1 MSTRHNWGDIRV
13 DLLDELQ
20 PYRMRLE
27 PSALGPLS
35 CQAAIT
41 LQGPEDLISL
51 RPLLVGY
58 IVANLSIYDGQ
69 RNRSGLTRVGP
80 GSKPWRRISDIY
92 CQDRNSDYQWT
103 L

>member
-1 MSTRHNWGDIRV
+1 MSTRHDWDDIRH

-20 PYRMRLE
+20 PYQMRFE
-27 PSALGPLS
+27 PSKFGPLS
-35 CQAAIT
+35 CQAAIM

-58 IVANLSIYDGQ
+58 IVANLSTYDAL
-69 RNRSGLTRVGP
+69 RNRSGLTKVGP
-80 GSKPWRRISDIY
+80 GSKPWRHISDIY